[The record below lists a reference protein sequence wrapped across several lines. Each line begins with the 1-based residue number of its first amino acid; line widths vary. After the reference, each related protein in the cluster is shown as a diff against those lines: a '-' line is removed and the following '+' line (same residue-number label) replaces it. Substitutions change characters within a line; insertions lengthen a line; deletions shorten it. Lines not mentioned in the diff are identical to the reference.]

1 MHQHAIRV
9 FVHEA
14 ALEDIKRDR
23 DVARRKVSLS
33 KVKKFEQLTN
43 VKQPSSADLEAHF
56 GPMPKPNDV
65 VDVALLHALD
75 IGVVDF
81 LITQDRGIHA
91 RAKRCKPP
99 LADRVLT
106 VADAVAWLRAAF
118 EPTKVL
124 LPFVEELPAHAID
137 HTDDIFDSLR
147 QGYPDF
153 DKWRSEKC
161 VREHRQCWAATIDG
175 ELAGLVVRKQET
187 HAEAGTKYQGPKILK
202 ICTFKVKPQ
211 FRGEKLGELLLK
223 QVLWFAQKN
232 KFDLVYL
239 TTFEDEKVLI
249 SVLKY
254 FGFDKTWVNRLD
266 EHIYEKPLPRERLIP
281 ATGDDLFNLGRSNYP
296 RFVGRPPAEAFCV
309 PIRGEY
315 HDILFPELATR
326 IQGDLFGVAGST
338 QAARTP
344 GNTIRKVIFCR
355 APTTKLKPGSV
366 LLFYRSLSPGYIA
379 SQSVTSVAVVEAVTN
394 ASSLEELG

>member
-1 MHQHAIRV
+1 MTGRKLLIDTNVFVGLEDQKEIAPEFAKMLQLCNQHAVRV

-43 VKQPSSADLEAHF
+43 VKQPSSTELEAHF

-65 VDVALLHALD
+65 VDIALLHALD

-81 LITQDRGIHA
+81 LITQDQGIHA
-91 RAKRCKPP
+91 RAKRCTPS

-118 EPTKVL
+118 EPTKVV

-153 DKWRSEKC
+153 DKWWREKC
-161 VREHRQCWAATIDG
+161 VRDHRPCWAATIDG
-175 ELAGLVVRKQET
+175 ELAGLVVRKQEP

-202 ICTFKVKPQ
+202 ICTFKVKP
-211 FRGEKLGELLLK
+211 
-223 QVLWFAQKN
+223 
-232 KFDLVYL
+232 KFQRR
-239 TTFEDEKVLI
+239 K
-249 SVLKY
+249 
-254 FGFDKTWVNRLD
+254 
-266 EHIYEKPLPRERLIP
+266 
-281 ATGDDLFNLGRSNYP
+281 
-296 RFVGRPPAEAFCV
+296 
-309 PIRGEY
+309 IR
-315 HDILFPELATR
+315 
-326 IQGDLFGVAGST
+326 
-338 QAARTP
+338 RT
-344 GNTIRKVIFCR
+344 
-355 APTTKLKPGSV
+355 
-366 LLFYRSLSPGYIA
+366 
-379 SQSVTSVAVVEAVTN
+379 
-394 ASSLEELG
+394 SS